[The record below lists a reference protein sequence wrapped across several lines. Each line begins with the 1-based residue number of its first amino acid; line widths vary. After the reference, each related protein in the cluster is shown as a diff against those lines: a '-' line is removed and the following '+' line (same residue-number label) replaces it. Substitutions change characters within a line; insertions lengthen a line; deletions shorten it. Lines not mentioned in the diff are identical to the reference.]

1 MHNNEYEIWK
11 IVILNMTTWAHPEHP
26 VGMKPGQS
34 DYLLWFWWGS
44 LTEAPQTNTN
54 QNCYSLV
61 IRQTM
66 CRKDSANTFAVRILI
81 IFGMFMAKKFST
93 SLSFLVDTLYN
104 KKISINCSPQ
114 DRNFTTSTADGEKH
128 HIFQFYLKKVF
139 ARVHNKAHS
148 PRSLSH
154 RRY

>member
-1 MHNNEYEIWK
+1 MKNCNIEY
-11 IVILNMTTWAHPEHP
+11 
-26 VGMKPGQS
+26 
-34 DYLLWFWWGS
+34 DYLGPPRTSSGNETWPIRLSALVLVVRQPHWGS
-44 LTEAPQTNTN
+44 PN
-54 QNCYSLV
+54 QHKSTCYSLA

-66 CRKDSANTFAVRILI
+66 CRKDSANKFAVRILI
-81 IFGMFMAKKFST
+81 TFAMFMAKKFST

-128 HIFQFYLKKVF
+128 HICQFYLKKVF